1 MLEMNYCA
9 GIVTYNPQMSR
20 LQENL
25 NAISVQVE
33 NVIIVDNGSANTD
46 EIKALVSQYDNVHL
60 NELKQNK
67 GIAYALNV
75 IYEYA
80 STNNFDWFLT
90 LDQDSV
96 CMPKLME
103 HYHKYVFEEKVGMMS
118 CSLIDRNAGIDLI
131 QKGQGIESTIYK
143 EIPYCYTSGAFMN
156 VKVLEEIGGYDNKL
170 FIDKVDFD
178 ISLRITKNRYR
189 IIKVDYVGLLHELGE
204 AKEYR
209 SITGKKKYVF
219 NHNPIRR
226 YYIMRN
232 AVYCC
237 KKHKNY
243 LAFRFLYSDLCSIV
257 PVFLHEDQKFKKL
270 WYEIKGLIIGLF
282 M

>member
-9 GIVTYNPQMSR
+9 GIVTYNPQISR
-20 LQENL
+20 LQKNL

-46 EIKALVSQYDNVHL
+46 EIKALVSQYKNVHI
-60 NELKQNK
+60 NELNQNM
-67 GIAYALNV
+67 GIAYALNI

-80 STNNFDWFLT
+80 STNNYEWFLT
-90 LDQDSV
+90 LDQDSI
-96 CMPKLME
+96 CMPMLINKYNSLVRIDNVGIISCEYIDINSKLVSNV
-103 HYHKYVFEEKVGMMS
+103 HKSSKDDY
-118 CSLIDRNAGIDLI
+118 ID
-131 QKGQGIESTIYK
+131 
-143 EIPYCYTSGAFMN
+143 IPYCLTSGSFMN
-156 VKVLEEIGGYDNKL
+156 VEATKLIGGFDTKM
-170 FIDKVDFD
+170 FIDKVDLD
-178 ISLRITKNRYR
+178 ISLSMKKHGFR
-189 IIKVDYVGLLHELGE
+189 IIKANYVGLLHELGE

-270 WYEIKGLIIGLF
+270 WYEIKGLFIGLF
-282 M
+282 I